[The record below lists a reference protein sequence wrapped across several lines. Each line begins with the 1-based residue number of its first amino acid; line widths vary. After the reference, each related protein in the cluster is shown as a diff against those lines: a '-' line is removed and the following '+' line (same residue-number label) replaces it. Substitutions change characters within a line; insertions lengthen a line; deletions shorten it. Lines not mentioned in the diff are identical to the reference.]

1 MRCVRAGFKPDFRLT
16 AVNRPPSNGYPAGI
30 FFYGIPGGTVSL
42 PVAVARVLT
51 RTVNLNNTKA
61 VRALSFYLSY
71 R

>member
-1 MRCVRAGFKPDFRLT
+1 
-16 AVNRPPSNGYPAGI
+16 
-30 FFYGIPGGTVSL
+30 
-42 PVAVARVLT
+42 VAVARVLT